1 MGYGFF
7 KRDTNGSIRHWHWQR
22 VAPSSVQIER
32 FPSAHVEAKRVY
44 RFNPSEF
51 RESRLQVKETKRT
64 FMPHVRCRRIMSS
77 GSAPPPPQ
85 PPGGSMLMMLGVMVM
100 MTLLIMNPDIRTTL
114 GDVADPILDPILPQ
128 EAYFVL
134 TVLILGS
141 FSMTMN
147 TVLRNFFTDPMAQ
160 AHIGHRQGQVRRMM
174 NDARISRDPIL
185 QEKATTLQQQM
196 MPEQLKVQM
205 GAMKPMM
212 FTMVFIIGI
221 FAWLTSAVESFRVD
235 YVSLPWT
242 SEWNLLDDKFFF
254 FPAWICAY
262 ICMSAPLGR
271 VIDRHI
277 KLFRYRKHPLVT
289 AGETLKE
296 PLLHLVASSG
306 TAKSSDAQ
314 RRQQRSQ
321 RNTNSNRRKSKSNKK
336 EASEK
341 ENSDETRSDSVWD
354 KNSKECPK
362 CGLTMVTKMGPRTKR
377 CDVCR
382 HEWV

>member
-1 MGYGFF
+1 MS
-7 KRDTNGSIRHWHWQR
+7 NG
-22 VAPSSVQIER
+22 
-32 FPSAHVEAKRVY
+32 
-44 RFNPSEF
+44 N
-51 RESRLQVKETKRT
+51 
-64 FMPHVRCRRIMSS
+64 
-77 GSAPPPPQ
+77 APPPPQ
-85 PPGGSMLMMLGVMVM
+85 PPGGSMLMMLGIMVL
-100 MTLLIMNPDIRTTL
+100 MTLLIMNPGIRNSL
-114 GDVADPILDPILPQ
+114 GDIADPILSPLLPE
-128 EAYFVL
+128 EAYFVF

-160 AHIGHRQGQVRRMM
+160 AHIGHRQGQVRKML
-174 NDARISRDPIL
+174 NDARMSRDPIL

-212 FTMVFIIGI
+212 FTMVFIIAI
-221 FAWLTSAVESFRVD
+221 FAWLTMAVESFRVD
-235 YVSLPWT
+235 YVSLPWA
-242 SEWNLLDDKFFF
+242 SEWNLLDDKFLF

-271 VIDRHI
+271 IIDRHI

-296 PLLHLVASSG
+296 PLLHLVVSS
-306 TAKSSDAQ
+306 TSSKDSDVR
-314 RRQQRSQ
+314 RRQQRGQ
-321 RNTNSNRRKSKSNKK
+321 RNSSNKRK
-336 EASEK
+336 KAKTTPREDEGERAEK
-341 ENSDETRSDSVWD
+341 RDS
-354 KNSKECPK
+354 NECPE
-362 CGLTMVTKMGPRTKR
+362 CGLTMVTKLGARSRR

>member
-1 MGYGFF
+1 
-7 KRDTNGSIRHWHWQR
+7 
-22 VAPSSVQIER
+22 
-32 FPSAHVEAKRVY
+32 
-44 RFNPSEF
+44 
-51 RESRLQVKETKRT
+51 
-64 FMPHVRCRRIMSS
+64 
-77 GSAPPPPQ
+77 
-85 PPGGSMLMMLGVMVM
+85 MLMMLGIMVL
-100 MTLLIMNPDIRTTL
+100 MTLLIMNPSIRNSL
-114 GDVADPILDPILPQ
+114 GDVADPILSPLLPA
-128 EAYFVL
+128 EAYFVF

-160 AHIGHRQGQVRRMM
+160 AHIGHRQGQVRKML
-174 NDARISRDPIL
+174 NDARMSRDPIL

-212 FTMVFIIGI
+212 FTMIFIIAI
-221 FAWLTSAVESFRVD
+221 FAWLTMAVESFRVD
-235 YVSLPWT
+235 YVSLPWA
-242 SEWNLLDDKFFF
+242 SEWNLLDDKFLF

-271 VIDRHI
+271 IIDRHI

-296 PLLHLVASSG
+296 PLLHLVVSS
-306 TAKSSDAQ
+306 TSSKDSDAR
-314 RRQQRSQ
+314 RRQQRGQ
-321 RNTNSNRRKSKSNKK
+321 RNSSNKRK
-336 EASEK
+336 KAKTTPRE
-341 ENSDETRSDSVWD
+341 DEGERAAKRDS
-354 KNSKECPK
+354 NECPE
-362 CGLTMVTKMGPRTKR
+362 CGLTMVTKLGARSRR

>member
-1 MGYGFF
+1 MS
-7 KRDTNGSIRHWHWQR
+7 NGNS
-22 VAPSSVQIER
+22 
-32 FPSAHVEAKRVY
+32 
-44 RFNPSEF
+44 
-51 RESRLQVKETKRT
+51 
-64 FMPHVRCRRIMSS
+64 
-77 GSAPPPPQ
+77 PPPPQ
-85 PPGGSMLMMLGVMVM
+85 PPGGSMLMMLGIMVL
-100 MTLLIMNPDIRTTL
+100 MTLLIMNPSIRNSL
-114 GDVADPILDPILPQ
+114 GDTADPILSPLLPE
-128 EAYFVL
+128 EAYFVF

-160 AHIGHRQGQVRRMM
+160 AHIGHRQGQVRKML
-174 NDARISRDPIL
+174 NDARMSRDTIL

-212 FTMVFIIGI
+212 FTMIFIIAI
-221 FAWLTSAVESFRVD
+221 FAWLTMAVENFRVD
-235 YVSLPWT
+235 YVSLPWA
-242 SEWNLLDDKFFF
+242 SEWNLLEDKFLF

-289 AGETLKE
+289 AGDTLKE
-296 PLLHLVASSG
+296 PLLHLVVSSTG
-306 TAKSSDAQ
+306 PKDSAAQ
-314 RRQQRSQ
+314 RRKQRSQ
-321 RNTNSNRRKSKSNKK
+321 RNSQSNRKKSKSSSK
-336 EASEK
+336 EDSPEQSFK
-341 ENSDETRSDSVWD
+341 SDS
-354 KNSKECPK
+354 NSNECPK
-362 CGLTMVTKMGPRTKR
+362 CGLTMITRLGARSRR

>member
-1 MGYGFF
+1 
-7 KRDTNGSIRHWHWQR
+7 
-22 VAPSSVQIER
+22 
-32 FPSAHVEAKRVY
+32 
-44 RFNPSEF
+44 
-51 RESRLQVKETKRT
+51 
-64 FMPHVRCRRIMSS
+64 
-77 GSAPPPPQ
+77 
-85 PPGGSMLMMLGVMVM
+85 MLMMLGIMVL
-100 MTLLIMNPDIRTTL
+100 MTLLIMNPSIRNSL
-114 GDVADPILDPILPQ
+114 GDTADPILSPLLPE
-128 EAYFVL
+128 EAYFVF

-160 AHIGHRQGQVRRMM
+160 AHIGHRQGQVRKML
-174 NDARISRDPIL
+174 NDARMSRDTIL

-212 FTMVFIIGI
+212 FTMIFIIAI
-221 FAWLTSAVESFRVD
+221 FAWLTMAVENFRVD
-235 YVSLPWT
+235 YVSLPWA
-242 SEWNLLDDKFFF
+242 SEWNLLEDKFLF

-289 AGETLKE
+289 AGDTLKE
-296 PLLHLVASSG
+296 PLLHLVVSSTG
-306 TAKSSDAQ
+306 PKDSAAQ
-314 RRQQRSQ
+314 RRKQRSQ
-321 RNTNSNRRKSKSNKK
+321 RNSQSNRKKSKSSSQEDSPEQSFK
-336 EASEK
+336 
-341 ENSDETRSDSVWD
+341 SDS
-354 KNSKECPK
+354 NSNECPK
-362 CGLTMVTKMGPRTKR
+362 CGLTMITRLGARSRR

>member
-1 MGYGFF
+1 
-7 KRDTNGSIRHWHWQR
+7 
-22 VAPSSVQIER
+22 
-32 FPSAHVEAKRVY
+32 
-44 RFNPSEF
+44 
-51 RESRLQVKETKRT
+51 
-64 FMPHVRCRRIMSS
+64 
-77 GSAPPPPQ
+77 
-85 PPGGSMLMMLGVMVM
+85 MMLGVMVV
-100 MTLLIMNPDIRTTL
+100 MTLLIMNPGIRSTL
-114 GDVADPILDPILPQ
+114 GDVADPVLSPILPE

-160 AHIGHRQGQVRRMM
+160 AHIGHRQGQVRKMM
-174 NDARISRDPIL
+174 NDARVSRDPIL

-221 FAWLTSAVESFRVD
+221 FAWLTSAVEDFRVD
-235 YVSLPWT
+235 YVSLPWV
-242 SEWNLLDDKFFF
+242 SEWNLLDDKFLF

-271 VIDRHI
+271 IIDRHI

-296 PLLHLVASSG
+296 PLLHLVVSS
-306 TAKSSDAQ
+306 TSSADNDTK
-314 RRQQRSQ
+314 RRQQRNQ
-321 RNTNSNRRKSKSNKK
+321 RNNPSNRGKSKVWAKDENTEKAAKDKNTEKAVKVESKSN
-336 EASEK
+336 
-341 ENSDETRSDSVWD
+341 
-354 KNSKECPK
+354 ECPE
-362 CGLTMVTKMGPRTKR
+362 CGLGMITKLGARSRR

>member
-1 MGYGFF
+1 MPSMRRPQFMS
-7 KRDTNGSIRHWHWQR
+7 NG
-22 VAPSSVQIER
+22 
-32 FPSAHVEAKRVY
+32 
-44 RFNPSEF
+44 N
-51 RESRLQVKETKRT
+51 
-64 FMPHVRCRRIMSS
+64 
-77 GSAPPPPQ
+77 APPPPQ
-85 PPGGSMLMMLGVMVM
+85 PPGGSMLMMLGIMVL
-100 MTLLIMNPDIRTTL
+100 MTLLIMNPGIRNSL
-114 GDVADPILDPILPQ
+114 GDIADPILSPLLPE
-128 EAYFVL
+128 EAYFVF

-160 AHIGHRQGQVRRMM
+160 AHIGHRQGQVRKML
-174 NDARISRDPIL
+174 NDARMSRDPIL

-212 FTMVFIIGI
+212 FTMVFIIAI
-221 FAWLTSAVESFRVD
+221 FAWLTMAVESFRVD
-235 YVSLPWT
+235 YVSLPWA
-242 SEWNLLDDKFFF
+242 SEWNLLDDKFLF

-271 VIDRHI
+271 IIDRHI

-296 PLLHLVASSG
+296 PLLHLVVSS
-306 TAKSSDAQ
+306 TSSKDSDVR
-314 RRQQRSQ
+314 RRQQRGQ
-321 RNTNSNRRKSKSNKK
+321 RNSSNKRK
-336 EASEK
+336 KAKTTPREDEGERAEK
-341 ENSDETRSDSVWD
+341 RDS
-354 KNSKECPK
+354 NECPE
-362 CGLTMVTKMGPRTKR
+362 CGLTMVTKLGARSRR